1 MTTTPGAGWAGTV
14 RERLGPGRLLPLGEA
29 ADGAWLA
36 ERAAR
41 TVLLRAAG
49 AVPGVVP
56 GPLRVGLGV
65 AGAGAAVAVAPL
77 PVPPGGLPPG
87 MLRITGEFTARAR
100 RIGERP
106 LPELAEDVRAALFAA
121 AERDLGLLVE
131 AVDLRVTG
139 LVEDGPDSATATP
152 PPGRIPPPKAE
163 DDDAEDLT
171 AEAGTVEG
179 SAAEDPVAVAV
190 LGVPG
195 VAGLTSVLG
204 APVHRSPGALRVEL
218 AVAAGHRALDV
229 ARAARTRAAGAA
241 PGATA
246 VTVLVA
252 DVR

>member
-14 RERLGPGRLLPLGEA
+14 RERLGPGRLLPLGDA

-49 AVPGVVP
+49 AVLGVVP
-56 GPLRVGLGV
+56 GALRVGLAE
-65 AGAGAAVAVAPL
+65 AGAEAPF

-87 MLRITGEFTARAR
+87 TLRITGEFAAEADRVA
-100 RIGERP
+100 ERP
-106 LPELAEDVRAALFAA
+106 LPELAKDVRGVLFVS
-121 AERDLGLLVE
+121 AERELGLVVA

-139 LVEDGPDSATATP
+139 LAEAAPDSPAATP
-152 PPGRIPPPKAE
+152 PLGR
-163 DDDAEDLT
+163 T
-171 AEAGTVEG
+171 AGGNSTP
-179 SAAEDPVAVAV
+179 EDPVAVAV

-204 APVHRSPGALRVEL
+204 APLHRSPGALRVEL

-229 ARAARTRAAGAA
+229 ARAARARAAETA
-241 PGATA
+241 PGAAA

-252 DVR
+252 EIR

>member
-1 MTTTPGAGWAGTV
+1 MTTTPGAGWVGTV

-49 AVPGVVP
+49 AVPGVGP
-56 GPLRVGLGV
+56 GPLRVGLGAAE
-65 AGAGAAVAVAPL
+65 AGAPASAAPF

-87 MLRITGEFTARAR
+87 ALRIAGEFTARSR

-139 LVEDGPDSATATP
+139 LAEDEPDSATATP
-152 PPGRIPPPKAE
+152 PPGRISSLKAE
-163 DDDAEDLT
+163 GDEARNPAAEHS
-171 AEAGTVEG
+171 TVEVG
-179 SAAEDPVAVAV
+179 AAEDPVAVAA